1 MGKATERILLVDDE
15 KEFVEALAERMQSRG
30 IAVSTATSAR
40 DGIKLAQQQVYDAV
54 VLDLQMPE
62 MDGIETLKA
71 LKESN
76 PNLQVI
82 LLTGHATVE
91 KGIQAMKLGAMDFIE
106 KPAELA
112 VIIEKIKEARA
123 RRMILVEK
131 DNENMIKDILAG
143 KSW

>member
-1 MGKATERILLVDDE
+1 MATTKEKILLVDDE
-15 KEFVEALAERMQSRG
+15 KEFVETMAERMQSRG
-30 IAVSTATSAR
+30 IEAVTATSAKEAISKAR
-40 DGIKLAQQQVYDAV
+40 QETYDAV

-62 MDGIETLKA
+62 MDGVETLKA
-71 LKESN
+71 LKASN

-82 LLTGHATVE
+82 LLTGHATLE
-91 KGIQAMKLGAMDFIE
+91 KGIEAMKLGAMDFIE
-106 KPAELA
+106 KPAELS

-131 DNENMIKDILAG
+131 ENENMIKDILTG